1 MELPRRR
8 LPESKRECEMTRTI
22 TATVESRKIVND
34 QVVIDWDDD
43 KYGEPTEENVLKA
56 LKDLQ
61 VDFADV
67 IDTDDSIEEYLSV
80 SNIEEDED

>member
-8 LPESKRECEMTRTI
+8 LPESKGECEMTRTI
-22 TATVESRKIVND
+22 TATVESSKIVND

>member
-1 MELPRRR
+1 
-8 LPESKRECEMTRTI
+8 MTRTI
-22 TATVESRKIVND
+22 TANVESRKIVND

>member
-1 MELPRRR
+1 
-8 LPESKRECEMTRTI
+8 MTRTI

-67 IDTDDSIEEYLSV
+67 IDTDDSIEDYLSV